1 MNPHPKWR
9 GKRLLCAMAVALG
22 VFTPGAAASQTELK
36 FAVFPPAE
44 GVLVKDVLAP
54 WVKEVNAA
62 MGDVAHIR
70 MFAGGTLGR
79 DPVQQYKLVRDKVVD
94 IAYVVLPYTPGD
106 FPFASIFE
114 LPFLFGN
121 SLEASLAHWRM
132 YERGLI
138 RYDRIKFLGG
148 FAIPPQS
155 LHSKQKIAKLDDL
168 KGQKIRS
175 GGSYQS
181 MTIEALGGTAIGG
194 IPVPGVA
201 EAISRGVI
209 DGALSDW
216 NGIFGF
222 RIGDAAKNHFELPLG
237 SAAAGIFMNLDAWNA
252 LPPAAKAAI
261 EKASGE
267 ALSRRH
273 GIEFDKR
280 GEQNFTIIK
289 GRSEHTIVIPST
301 AEREA
306 AKVRVQPVTSAWLAE
321 SPDRKKLYDATVAI
335 LEEIR
340 SRQ

>member
-1 MNPHPKWR
+1 MNPHRKSR
-9 GKRLLCAMAVALG
+9 AKRLLYAIAVALG
-22 VFTPGAAASQTELK
+22 VCAPGVAAGQTELK
-36 FAVFPPAE
+36 FAAFPPAE

-54 WVKEVNAA
+54 WVREVNAA
-62 MGDVAHIR
+62 MGGVAHIR

-79 DPVQQYKLVRDKVVD
+79 DPALQYKLVRDKVVD

-114 LPFLFGN
+114 LPFL
-121 SLEASLAHWRM
+121 LESSVEGSLAHWRM

-138 RYDRIKFLGG
+138 RYDGIKFLGG
-148 FAIPPQS
+148 FAVQPQS
-155 LHSKQKIAKLDDL
+155 VHSKQRIAKLDDL

-181 MTIEALGGTAIGG
+181 MTIEALGGVAIAG

-201 EAISRGVI
+201 EAISRGVV

-216 NGIFGF
+216 NGIIGF
-222 RIGDAAKNHFELPLG
+222 RIGDAAKNHYELPLG

-252 LPPAAKAAI
+252 LPPAAQAAI

-280 GEQNFTIIK
+280 GEQNFTLIK
-289 GRSEHTIVIPST
+289 GRPDHTIVIPSA

-306 AKVRVQPVTSAWLAE
+306 AKLRLQPVTSAWLAE
-321 SPDRKKLYDATVAI
+321 SPDRKKLYDGTLAI